1 MTIVLL
7 FFSALFFAY
16 LTQPLCARLTSFFS
30 SRSLASIVS
39 ILICLTLIS
48 SLLIILAPLLGSE
61 LQKLKDRF
69 PLMISVA
76 HTQLM
81 PIIERL
87 NLPDSANLINST
99 KLKLLSY
106 LDGNKE
112 EVSTFVFKFLLRGT
126 NIILDIIGWV
136 VLVPVTMFYLLRDW
150 NTLLANIIKFVPV
163 RMRSALTIVLSETDK
178 KLRLY
183 IKGQAYTILA
193 MGLFYSTALYFFSY
207 ENWLPIGVLSGILL
221 ILPYIGFFLATII
234 ALLAGILDLGLTA
247 GALTTLIIFSVG
259 QVIEGFFLTP
269 KLVGETVGL
278 HPLAVIFSI
287 IVFGSLLGFT
297 GLLIAIPVTA
307 IATSLITQAVK
318 NNAI

>member
-16 LTQPLCARLTSFFS
+16 LTQPLCDRLTSFFS

-39 ILICLTLIS
+39 ILVCLTLIS

-150 NTLLANIIKFVPV
+150 NTLLVNIIKFVPV
-163 RMRSALTIVLSETDK
+163 RMRNAFTIILSETDK

-207 ENWLPIGVLSGILL
+207 ENWLSIGILSGILL

-247 GALTTLIIFSVG
+247 GALTTLIIFTVG

-307 IATSLITQAVK
+307 IASSLVTQAVK